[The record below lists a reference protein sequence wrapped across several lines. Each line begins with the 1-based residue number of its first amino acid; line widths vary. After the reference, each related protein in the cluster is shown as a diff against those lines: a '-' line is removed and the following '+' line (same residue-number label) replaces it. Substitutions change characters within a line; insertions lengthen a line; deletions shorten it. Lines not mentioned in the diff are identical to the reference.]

1 MTAALAAF
9 GAAAARAEA
18 GCSLAEDLLW
28 VWVPH
33 PTDITPSSAEDAR
46 CGWVRLANE
55 HLHAVLREMADVVV
69 HPRGF
74 RARHPEGLPT
84 LEALASVYIP
94 DVGPGW
100 MAPDK
105 FPVLRLVVE
114 GGTTRYEPR
123 WLSLPVGAPL
133 TGEPYESR
141 LAYIRALLTLH
152 IRVRS
157 LESLWDRRRH
167 MERIQAAVEAFLLPR
182 GGTPGGGAPDLLLSW
197 ARGVRHVR
205 PVPAEDLAALA
216 RHLSEALGD
225 ILSRDPQG
233 IAA

>member
-9 GAAAARAEA
+9 GAAAARAET

-33 PTDITPSSAEDAR
+33 PTEITPSSAEDAR

-55 HLHAVLREMADVVV
+55 HLHAVLREMADAEV

-105 FPVLRLVVE
+105 FPALRFARE
-114 GGTTRYEPR
+114 GGKDEQR
-123 WLSLPVGAPL
+123 WLSMPVGAPL
-133 TGEPYESR
+133 TGKPYESR
-141 LAYIRALLTLH
+141 LAYIRVLFALH
-152 IRVRS
+152 IRVRA
-157 LESLWDRRRH
+157 LESMWDRRRH
-167 MERIQAAVEAFLLPR
+167 MERIHAAVEAFLVPR
-182 GGTPGGGAPDLLLSW
+182 GGTPGEGAPDRLLSW
-197 ARGVRHVR
+197 ARGIRHVR
-205 PVPAEDLAALA
+205 PARDEELEALA
-216 RHLSEALGD
+216 RHLSETLGD
-225 ILSRDPQG
+225 ILPCDPQG
-233 IAA
+233 IFT